1 MTVTS
6 KKEAN
11 LKNYFKETVNRIGK
25 YVDVVGEKKKQASV
39 FEGKN

>member
-1 MTVTS
+1 MTMTP

-25 YVDVVGEKKKQASV
+25 YVDVVGEKKKMS
-39 FEGKN
+39 KMT